1 MKSESHYTGWH
12 VDGTAML
19 ETIDQVKKEA
29 VEDSELSRE
38 DTEAE
43 HIDLHDDMVVIK
55 KELEEEKIRW
65 MEQNYTSMIFV

>member
-1 MKSESHYTGWH
+1 
-12 VDGTAML
+12 ML

-43 HIDLHDDMVVIK
+43 HIDLHDDIVVIK
-55 KELEEEKIRW
+55 KELEEEKIR
-65 MEQNYTSMIFV
+65 

>member
-1 MKSESHYTGWH
+1 
-12 VDGTAML
+12 ML

-38 DTEAE
+38 DAEAE

-55 KELEEEKIRW
+55 KELEEEKIRGL
-65 MEQNYTSMIFV
+65 EQNYTQMRFV

>member
-1 MKSESHYTGWH
+1 
-12 VDGTAML
+12 ML

-38 DTEAE
+38 DMEAE

-55 KELEEEKIRW
+55 KELEEEKIR
-65 MEQNYTSMIFV
+65 